1 MSTRDYIGDGVY
13 VDYDGWGITL
23 RANDYDFP
31 TDTIYIELS
40 VLRALNNFAR
50 RVGMEGGD

>member
-1 MSTRDYIGDGVY
+1 MSTRAYIGDGVY

-23 RANDYDFP
+23 TASDSDFP
-31 TDTIYIELS
+31 TDTIYIEPS
-40 VLRALNNFAR
+40 VLRALNDFAN